1 MARTRARRPD
11 PEVLDLWQGWL
22 RAHQLLTVR
31 LDDELRSSTGMTLEE
46 YDVLVQLAQSDERRL
61 RMSALA
67 DALLIARSSCT
78 RLVARLVDEGWVER
92 EADPADGRVVW
103 VALTAAGRAALRRA
117 AIVHLAGIDEHFARH
132 LQRDDAT
139 RLGALVDR
147 LLASEQQS

>member
-1 MARTRARRPD
+1 
-11 PEVLDLWQGWL
+11 
-22 RAHQLLTVR
+22 LLTVR

>member
-22 RAHQLLTVR
+22 RTHRLLTAR

-46 YDVLVQLAQSDERRL
+46 YDVLVQLAQSDQRRL

-92 EADPADGRVVW
+92 EDDPSDGRVVW
-103 VALTAAGRAALRRA
+103 VSLTAAGRAALRRA

-132 LQRDDAT
+132 LQRDDAR

-147 LLASEQQS
+147 LLASDQQS

>member
-1 MARTRARRPD
+1 
-11 PEVLDLWQGWL
+11 
-22 RAHQLLTVR
+22 LLTAR

-103 VALTAAGRAALRRA
+103 VALTAAGRAALWRA